1 MKKLIPAIFALS
13 MLFLVSCE
21 DSSDEVFAD
30 VQQEQAATRGSA
42 GDFTYSRENPK

>member
-1 MKKLIPAIFALS
+1 MKKLVPAIFALS

-30 VQQEQAATRGSA
+30 VQEQQAGRGSV
-42 GDFTYSRENPK
+42 GDFDASREQPK

>member
-21 DSSDEVFAD
+21 DSSDEVFAE
-30 VQQEQAATRGSA
+30 VEQEQATRGSA

>member
-1 MKKLIPAIFALS
+1 MKRILPAIFALS

-30 VQQEQAATRGSA
+30 VQNEQARTRGA
-42 GDFTYSRENPK
+42 LGDFDGSREDPR

>member
-1 MKKLIPAIFALS
+1 MKKLLPAIFALS

-30 VQQEQAATRGSA
+30 VQEQQATRGSA
-42 GDFTYSRENPK
+42 GDFDASRSDPK